1 MMLKLCAAAVTLLSF
16 ALASD
21 EARLFPIGRAFEG
34 RIVGGEETSILDHPY
49 QASVQYFNFHYCG
62 GAVISE
68 KFVVS
73 AAHCMSG

>member
-1 MMLKLCAAAVTLLSF
+1 MMLKLCAVAVTLIFLT
-16 ALASD
+16 LAA
-21 EARLFPIGRAFEG
+21 EENLLFPIGRAFKG
-34 RIVGGEETSILDHPY
+34 RIVGGEETSILEHPY